1 MSAGYLYPNVT
12 VTSSSGE
19 VPVKTLN
26 RDLSKLV
33 SIFRVEDDGSVSMDS
48 NEVSIWYENHLW
60 DLMNVLLK
68 HGCSLDGF
76 FTHEDANLSRV
87 EVRVDAGNIR
97 IDEESVDE
105 FLTLPIERL
114 RELKRELKREL

>member
-1 MSAGYLYPNVT
+1 MSAGYLYPNCM
-12 VTSSSGE
+12 VTSPSGE
-19 VPVKTLN
+19 VPVETLN
-26 RDLSKLV
+26 EELEELG
-33 SIFRVEDDGSVSMDS
+33 SIFRIEDDGSIYMDS
-48 NEVSIWYENHLW
+48 NEVTIWYENHLR
-60 DLMNVLLK
+60 DFGNVLLK

-87 EVRVDAGNIR
+87 EIHIDDGIIH

-105 FLTLPIERL
+105 FLTISNEKL

>member
-1 MSAGYLYPNVT
+1 MSAGYLYPNAS
-12 VTSSSGE
+12 VTSSTGE

-26 RDLSKLV
+26 RDLSRRV
-33 SIFRVEDDGSVSMDS
+33 SIFRVEDDGTIQMDS

-60 DLMNVLLK
+60 DLMDVLLK

-87 EVRVDAGNIR
+87 EVHADDGIIR
-97 IDEESVDE
+97 IEEESVDE
-105 FLTLPIERL
+105 LLTLSIERL
-114 RELKRELKREL
+114 RELKRELRT

>member
-1 MSAGYLYPNVT
+1 MSAGYLYPNAT
-12 VTSSSGE
+12 VISSTGE

-26 RDLSKLV
+26 RDLGKIV
-33 SIFRVEDDGSVSMDS
+33 SIFRVEDDGSVFMDS

-60 DLMNVLLK
+60 DLMNVILK
-68 HGCSLDGF
+68 RGCSLDGF

-87 EVRVDAGNIR
+87 EVRVDDGSIR
-97 IDEESVDE
+97 IDEEGIDE

-114 RELKRELKREL
+114 RELKREFLA

>member
-1 MSAGYLYPNVT
+1 MSAGYLYPNCA
-12 VTSSSGE
+12 VTSPSGE

-26 RDLSKLV
+26 RDLSRLV
-33 SIFRVEDDGSVSMDS
+33 SIFRVEDDGSICMES

-60 DLMNVLLK
+60 DLGNVLLK

-87 EVRVDAGNIR
+87 EIHFDDGIIR
-97 IDEESVDE
+97 IDEEGIDE
-105 FLTLPIERL
+105 FLTLSNERL
-114 RELKRELKREL
+114 RELKRELLT

>member
-1 MSAGYLYPNVT
+1 MSAGYLYPNAT
-12 VTSSSGE
+12 VTSSTGE
-19 VPVKTLN
+19 VPVETLN

-33 SIFRVEDDGSVSMDS
+33 SIFRIEDDGSVFMDS

-60 DLMNVLLK
+60 DLMDVLLK
-68 HGCSLDGF
+68 RGCSLDGF

-87 EVRVDAGNIR
+87 EIHIDDGIIR

-105 FLTLPIERL
+105 FLTLPIKRL
-114 RELKRELKREL
+114 RELKRELLT